1 MGVRKK
7 YDKGGSGILRKLDIF
22 EDVKN
27 HFLLTFRQ
35 SQLEVRVRQ
44 SLGEEGGLHLRL
56 NILFLNV
63 TGDPFEDGET
73 DVVVARRCFQLLSC
87 VENLS

>member
-1 MGVRKK
+1 MAVRTK
-7 YDKGGSGILRKLDIF
+7 YDKWSSGILRRLDIF
-22 EDVKN
+22 ESVKT

-35 SQLEVRVRQ
+35 SKLEVRVRQ
-44 SLGEEGGLHLRL
+44 SLEEGGVNLRL

-73 DVVVARRCFQLLSC
+73 DVVVARRCFHLLSC